1 MTLREE
7 RLCLTSLLVLS
18 LRSVIALDCL
28 SRRTAVAAIAPE
40 EKALGIV
47 KAELARRRCVQNIG
61 GAATQTLPHMLNATL
76 AQKSVPWYISF
87 VNSL

>member
-1 MTLREE
+1 LTLREE

-47 KAELARRRCVQNIG
+47 KAEFARRRCV
-61 GAATQTLPHMLNATL
+61 
-76 AQKSVPWYISF
+76 
-87 VNSL
+87 